1 MSSDVAATAAP
12 GGRPD
17 GGAPARRGTR
27 ISWLLRRPGILA
39 CLAWIAL
46 VFVASSVARLLA
58 LGEPLEQDLANALAG
73 PSAEHPL
80 GTDQLGRDVLDRLLF
95 GGWETLLSAA
105 LAVAIAVPLGTT
117 LGLLAGY
124 VGGPVDTVVSWL
136 QDILITLPT
145 ILVLLAVATVLG
157 NDIWAAMTV
166 LGVLMSATFVRL
178 VRSLTRSVREEL
190 YVDAARV
197 SGLSNARILGRHILP
212 NTVGPVVI
220 QGSAA
225 LGTAAVVQAGLGF
238 LGLGAPPPYPSWGG
252 MISEAAGAISLQPWL
267 LVPSGLMIV
276 LTVLALNLLGDH
288 LRDEMYASR
297 HGRGDA
303 AQRTRRHRRAAHD
316 LARREVPEDP
326 ADEAGRGGVLR
337 VRDLRV
343 SFPREGGF
351 VDVVS
356 GLDLDIAAGEAVGL
370 VGESGCGKTMTG
382 LSMLG
387 LVPAPGVVSGRIEI
401 DGRRVAT
408 HDGSF
413 TALRGRDVALI
424 SQEPMVALDPVFTVG
439 SLLGEVLRGHGFDR
453 AGARVRAAELLELV
467 GIPRIATVLTS
478 YPHQLSGGMAQRVSI
493 AVALAGEPR
502 LLVADEPTTALD
514 VTVQAEILELLR
526 RLQTELGMALLFITH
541 DLGVVADICT
551 RTVVMYAGEIVEQ
564 GPVEDLFD
572 GPRHPYTGALLAA
585 TPLLD
590 GDHDPIGIPGVVPP
604 PGHWPGHCRFAGR
617 CTFAVDRCRAG
628 PIPLGPAGV
637 QHLHRCVRAD
647 ELLTDRGGVAPRPP
661 LPTEPGPTRMEVS
674 SS

>member
-1 MSSDVAATAAP
+1 MSTDATASS
-12 GGRPD
+12 GGEP
-17 GGAPARRGTR
+17 AARRAAR
-27 ISWLLRRPGILA
+27 VAWLLRRPGILA
-39 CLAWIAL
+39 CLAWIGL
-46 VFVASSVARLLA
+46 VFLTSSVARLLS
-58 LGEPLEQDLANALAG
+58 LGAPLEQDLADSLAG

-105 LAVAIAVPLGTT
+105 LAVVIAVALGTA

-124 VGGPVDTVVSWL
+124 VGGIVDTVVNWL

-166 LGVLMSATFVRL
+166 LGVLMSATFIRL

-197 SGLSNARILGRHILP
+197 SGLSNVRILGRHILP
-212 NTVGPVVI
+212 NAVGPVFI

-225 LGTAAVVQAGLGF
+225 LGTAVVVQAGLGF

-252 MISEAAGAISLQPWL
+252 MISEAASSISLQPWL

-276 LTVLALNLLGDH
+276 LTVLALNLLGDY

-297 HGRGDA
+297 RGRGDA
-303 AQRTRRHRRAAHD
+303 AQRTRAHRRAAEE
-316 LARREVPEDP
+316 LARREVVPDP
-326 ADEAGRGGVLR
+326 TDDTRHGGVLR

-343 SFPREGGF
+343 SFPRDGGF

-356 GLDLDIAAGEAVGL
+356 GLDLDIAPGEAVGL

-382 LSMLG
+382 LSLLG
-387 LVPAPGVVSGRIEI
+387 RVPSPGVISGHIEI

-413 TALRGRDVALI
+413 AARRGRDVALI

-439 SLLGEVLRGHGFDR
+439 SLLEEVLRGHGHDR
-453 AGARVRAAELLELV
+453 AGARARSAELLELV
-467 GIPRIATVLTS
+467 GIPRVGAVLRS

-541 DLGVVADICT
+541 DLGVIADICT

-572 GPRHPYTGALLAA
+572 APRHPYTGALLAA
-585 TPLLD
+585 TPQVD
-590 GDHDPIGIPGVVPP
+590 DEHDPVGIPGVVPP
-604 PGHWPGHCRFAGR
+604 PGRWPEHCRFAGR
-617 CTFAVDRCRAG
+617 CSFATERCRSGPAVLQPAG
-628 PIPLGPAGV
+628 P
-637 QHLHRCVRAD
+637 QRLHRCLRSA
-647 ELLTDRGGVAPRPP
+647 ELVAERGDVAPHRSPI
-661 LPTEPGPTRMEVS
+661 PTEPGPAPVEVS

>member
-1 MSSDVAATAAP
+1 MSTDVTGAAP
-12 GGRPD
+12 AGGEP
-17 GGAPARRGTR
+17 GGGPPARRTTR
-27 ISWLLRRPGILA
+27 ITWLLRRPGILA
-39 CLAWIAL
+39 CLAWIGL
-46 VFVASSVARLLA
+46 VFVASSVARLFSLGDPLA
-58 LGEPLEQDLANALAG
+58 QDLANSLAG

-95 GGWETLLSAA
+95 GGWETLLSAW
-105 LAVAIAVPLGTT
+105 LAVVIAVVLGTA

-124 VGGPVDTVVSWL
+124 AGGIVDTVVNWL

-166 LGVLMSATFVRL
+166 LGILMSATFIRL

-212 NTVGPVVI
+212 NTVGPVFI

-225 LGTAAVVQAGLGF
+225 LGTAVVVQAGLGF

-252 MISEAAGAISLQPWL
+252 MISEAAGSISLQPWL
-267 LVPSGLMIV
+267 LLPSGLMIV
-276 LTVLALNLLGDH
+276 LTVLALNLLGDY
-288 LRDEMYASR
+288 LRDEMYAAR
-297 HGRGDA
+297 RGRGDA
-303 AQRTRRHRRAAHD
+303 AQRSRSHRRAAQA
-316 LARREVPEDP
+316 LARREVAEPPPTRTED
-326 ADEAGRGGVLR
+326 DDTVLR

-343 SFPREGGF
+343 SFPRDDGF
-351 VDVVS
+351 VDVVT
-356 GLDLDIAAGEAVGL
+356 GVDLDIAAGEAVGL

-382 LSMLG
+382 LSLLG
-387 LVPAPGVVSGRIEI
+387 LVPAPGVVSGHVEI

-413 TALRGRDVALI
+413 AARRGRDVALI

-439 SLLGEVLRGHGFDR
+439 SLLDEVLRGHGFDR
-453 AGARVRAAELLELV
+453 AGARARSAELLELV
-467 GIPRIATVLTS
+467 GIPRVEAVLRS

-502 LLVADEPTTALD
+502 LLIADEPTTALD

-551 RTVVMYAGEIVEQ
+551 RTVVMYAGEVVES

-572 GPRHPYTGALLAA
+572 GPLHPYTAALLAA
-585 TPLLD
+585 TPQVD
-590 GDHDPIGIPGVVPP
+590 GAHDPVGIPGVVPP
-604 PGHWPGHCRFAGR
+604 PGRWPRHCRFAGR
-617 CTFAVDRCRAG
+617 CAFATERCRSGPAPLRSAG
-628 PIPLGPAGV
+628 P
-637 QHLHRCVRAD
+637 HRLHRCVRSE
-647 ELLTDRGGVAPRPP
+647 ELHAERRGAPIPS
-661 LPTEPGPTRMEVS
+661 EPGSAPAEVS

>member
-1 MSSDVAATAAP
+1 MSTDVTAAAPP
-12 GGRPD
+12 GGEPG
-17 GGAPARRGTR
+17 GGAPVRRTGGLG
-27 ISWLLRRPGILA
+27 WLLRRPGILA
-39 CLAWIAL
+39 CLAWIGL
-46 VFVASSVARLLA
+46 VFVASSVARLFS
-58 LGEPLEQDLANALAG
+58 LGNPLEQDLANSLAG
-73 PSAEHPL
+73 PSLAHPL

-95 GGWETLLSAA
+95 GGWETLLSAW
-105 LAVAIAVPLGTT
+105 LAVVIAVALGTA

-124 VGGPVDTVVSWL
+124 VGGIVDTVVNWL

-166 LGVLMSATFVRL
+166 LGVLMSATFIRL
-178 VRSLTRSVREEL
+178 VRSLTQSVREEL

-212 NTVGPVVI
+212 NAVGPVFI

-225 LGTAAVVQAGLGF
+225 LGTAVVVQAGLGF

-252 MISEAAGAISLQPWL
+252 MISEAASSISLQPWL

-276 LTVLALNLLGDH
+276 LTVLALNLLGDY
-288 LRDEMYASR
+288 LRDEMYAAR
-297 HGRGDA
+297 RGRGDA
-303 AQRTRRHRRAAHD
+303 AQRTRSHRRAAQA
-316 LARREVPEDP
+316 LARREVAAPPEGA
-326 ADEAGRGGVLR
+326 ADDDTVLR

-343 SFPREGGF
+343 SFPRDDGF

-356 GLDLDIAAGEAVGL
+356 GVDLDIAAGEAVGL

-382 LSMLG
+382 LSLLG
-387 LVPAPGVVSGRIEI
+387 LVPAPGVVSGHVEI

-413 TALRGRDVALI
+413 AALRGRDVALI

-439 SLLGEVLRGHGFDR
+439 SLLDEVLRGHGFDR
-453 AGARVRAAELLELV
+453 AAARARSAELLELV
-467 GIPRIATVLTS
+467 GIPRVEAVLRS

-502 LLVADEPTTALD
+502 LLIADEPTTALD

-526 RLQTELGMALLFITH
+526 RLQAELGMALLFITH

-551 RTVVMYAGEIVEQ
+551 RTVVMYAGEVVES
-564 GPVEDLFD
+564 GPVDDLFD
-572 GPRHPYTGALLAA
+572 GPLHPYSAALLAA
-585 TPLLD
+585 TPQVD
-590 GDHDPIGIPGVVPP
+590 GDHDPVGIPGVVPP
-604 PGHWPGHCRFAGR
+604 PGRWPGHCRFAGR
-617 CTFAVDRCRAG
+617 CSFATERCRS
-628 PIPLGPAGV
+628 GPALLRPAGS
-637 QHLHRCVRAD
+637 HRLHRCVRSE
-647 ELLTDRGGVAPRPP
+647 ELFAERSGVAPQQS
-661 LPTEPGPTRMEVS
+661 LIPGPAPAEVS